1 MIKLYK
7 IYVVSTPVKSMVTRF
22 CRDCANFEY
31 RRDIDG
37 YALCAK
43 NLGPYVCCEE
53 FEPKH
58 ESINAN
64 RLYNRFCVECA
75 NFEDVNGVPLCAKN
89 HTPGVA
95 CDGFKSRFEKLNVT
109 RQNNHM
115 KTALIVHALT
125 GGSGKETVP
134 KFAIEIARRVDWQL

>member
-1 MIKLYK
+1 
-7 IYVVSTPVKSMVTRF
+7 V
-22 CRDCANFEY
+22 
-31 RRDIDG
+31 
-37 YALCAK
+37 
-43 NLGPYVCCEE
+43 
-53 FEPKH
+53 
-58 ESINAN
+58 
-64 RLYNRFCVECA
+64 
-75 NFEDVNGVPLCAKN
+75 KN

-115 KTALIVHALT
+115 KTALIVHALN